1 VICDLNGFVKRA
13 SALHV
18 NGLIIDVAQ
27 LAFFT
32 NKKVEAFEELTW
44 VSVIFFVLF
53 LGPLLAYMYGADFT
67 R

>member
-1 VICDLNGFVKRA
+1 MICDLNGFAKRA
-13 SALHV
+13 SALHA

-44 VSVIFFVLF
+44 VSVMFFF
-53 LGPLLAYMYGADFT
+53 GPLLAYMHGADFT